1 MNNLFENDDYCFV
14 CGKSNPI
21 GLKARVWNREG
32 KALIDI
38 KIPREY
44 QGYRGVIHG
53 GILSTLLDEAMIYA
67 ASSISAKAV
76 TAKIEVKFLKPVLC
90 EREIVVMGEV
100 VKRKKNWVIAEG
112 RIQYKGEKEDLC
124 KGQALIKIWEA

>member
-1 MNNLFENDDYCFV
+1 MSNLFENDDYCFV
-14 CGKSNPI
+14 CGKLNPI
-21 GLKARVWNREG
+21 GLRAKIQSSRG
-32 KALIDI
+32 KALINI

-44 QGYRGVIHG
+44 QGYKGVIHG

-67 ASSISAKAV
+67 ASSISGKAV
-76 TAKIEVKFLKPVLC
+76 TARIEVKFLKPVLC
-90 EREIVVMGEV
+90 EREIVVTGEV

-112 RIQYKGEKEDLC
+112 RIQYKGKKEDLC